1 MRGNM
6 NTDTELNYEDYF
18 RLARNPEFEKR
29 VNLAAEQAIQ
39 EMDKVVANEVK
50 LRYVT
55 HIFAKTLD
63 EVAKWLIK
71 PKFLN

>member
-1 MRGNM
+1 M
-6 NTDTELNYEDYF
+6 NTETDNLQEEYF

-29 VNLAAEQAIQ
+29 VSQAAEMAIQ
-39 EMDKVVANEVK
+39 EMDKVVANEIK

-63 EVAKWLIK
+63 DIAKWLIK
-71 PKFLN
+71 PRYLN